1 MAENDEYYKELVAKQ
16 QELLV
21 TLISPKKQPDNSG
34 EIEKL
39 QKRFATFSQSLALI
53 RQEIRF
59 IKQQLLKMQ
68 TEFNNFKNE
77 LILSKLSNEDFA
89 EVERHPEEI
98 NQPTLMEDIAEPL
111 SQQILNERV
120 DDV

>member
-1 MAENDEYYKELVAKQ
+1 
-16 QELLV
+16 
-21 TLISPKKQPDNSG
+21 
-34 EIEKL
+34 
-39 QKRFATFSQSLALI
+39 
-53 RQEIRF
+53 
-59 IKQQLLKMQ
+59 MQ